1 MTSNERRRRTLR
13 GWGTTPP
20 VDWDDPV
27 DGSSEKNLRILEA
40 VYHEAALIA
49 SEDPSPP
56 TPDEIDDEVAIADV
70 VARLIGH
77 RK

>member
-1 MTSNERRRRTLR
+1 MTSKEGRRRTLR
-13 GWGTTPP
+13 GVGTMRPD
-20 VDWDDPV
+20 DWDDPV
-27 DGSSEKNLRILEA
+27 DGSNEKNLRILEA
-40 VYHEAALIA
+40 VFHEAALIA

-56 TPDEIDDEVAIADV
+56 TLDEIEDEVAIADV